1 MSQPNNEK
9 FVDSH
14 FHLMEMEKR
23 GIDIHQL
30 LESLFQESLVYGLD
44 IGVDEKNW
52 ARRLELADRFSSLYI
67 TAGLSPACADDP
79 CWRSIIEK
87 IPEWASHPKAA
98 AIGEIGLDWH
108 WDYATRPEQMELF
121 EKQLRLADELSLP
134 VIVHNRNADEDIYR
148 IVSGVKPGKGGVLH
162 CFSSSYDFAARMMDL
177 GFSISFAGNLTY
189 KRSGELRAAAVKIPL
204 ASLLVETDSPYLA
217 PQPMRGKTNHPG
229 HIRYTYQLIAELRK
243 IPVPGLAN
251 AVAENFKNLFS
262 I

>member
-108 WDYATRPEQMELF
+108 WGYATRPEQMELF

-204 ASLLVETDSPYLA
+204 ANLLVETDSPYLA
-217 PQPMRGKTNHPG
+217 PLPMRGKTNHPG
-229 HIRYTYQLIAELRK
+229 HIRYAYQLIAELRK
-243 IPVPGLAN
+243 ISIPGLAN
-251 AVAENFKNLFS
+251 AVAVNFKNLFGV
-262 I
+262 